1 MTSDLEEIKAILDQ
15 HEKRISSLE
24 SARASKPTTLQKGVS
39 VKEFILKKQPPNDV
53 EKTLVV
59 AYYLEH
65 QKGVSPLNLSD
76 LEALFKKA
84 KEPVPE
90 NLNDKLNK
98 NIAKGYVEEAEN
110 KKDGKKAWVLT
121 ETGVRHV
128 EDDLG
133 EEKQAD

>member
-24 SARASKPTTLQKGVS
+24 SACASKPTTLQKGVS